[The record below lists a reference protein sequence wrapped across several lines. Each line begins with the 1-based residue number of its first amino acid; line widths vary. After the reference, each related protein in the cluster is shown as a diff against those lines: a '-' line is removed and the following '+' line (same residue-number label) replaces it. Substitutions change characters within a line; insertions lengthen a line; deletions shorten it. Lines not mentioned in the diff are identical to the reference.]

1 MPRQPAASVRH
12 HRHHVLQP
20 VAAQAFYAQEPEQR
34 TQRGRRQPHRPRP
47 KTTRELT
54 NKADHVSCAD
64 TGGIHPTI
72 AEHCLQ
78 QSACE
83 PDVVTPASPRTPPAC
98 GPDAHRR
105 PQQLHRPSTD
115 HDDYPSTAPILRT
128 NRTQE
133 RQDYAQ
139 LPNLTSDTKETT
151 NPVSHRH
158 TTHPD
163 HQPHITTGCT

>member
-83 PDVVTPASPRTPPAC
+83 PDVVTPRPRAHPPRAAQMLIEGRNNFIDRQLITTTTHLLLPSSEPTGHRSVKIMRSFQTSPATRRRQPTPSATDTPPP
-98 GPDAHRR
+98 G
-105 PQQLHRPSTD
+105 
-115 HDDYPSTAPILRT
+115 
-128 NRTQE
+128 
-133 RQDYAQ
+133 
-139 LPNLTSDTKETT
+139 
-151 NPVSHRH
+151 
-158 TTHPD
+158 